1 MMQMILNGK
10 SNEVIDISGY
20 TRTLDIP
27 DPNIRFRL
35 DLNFNGE
42 YSAAGIE
49 YLAEYANKD
58 ITSIVIS
65 NDGNTVLET
74 NSKATLAAL
83 NESCTGNDR
92 YGYASINIYEANA

>member
-10 SNEVIDISGY
+10 SNEAIEISGY
-20 TRTLDIP
+20 TRTFDIP
-27 DPNIRFRL
+27 DPNIRFHL
-35 DLNFNGE
+35 DLNFNDE
-42 YSAAGIE
+42 YSTADIE

-65 NDGNTVLET
+65 NNGNTVLET

-92 YGYASINIYEANA
+92 YGYASINIYEVNA